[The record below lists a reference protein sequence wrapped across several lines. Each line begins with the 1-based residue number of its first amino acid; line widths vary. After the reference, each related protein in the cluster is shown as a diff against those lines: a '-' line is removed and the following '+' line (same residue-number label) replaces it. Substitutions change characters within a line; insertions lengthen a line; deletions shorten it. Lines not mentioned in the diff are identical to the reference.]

1 MSCLPNLTST
11 AGGHVLHGFAP
22 SIAHCQNCTDGLTC
36 CAPCGML
43 PGVRVKA
50 ASSSSSQEE
59 VLPADVVVI
68 AMGPW
73 SGAARE
79 WLPLPP
85 FSGQK
90 YHSILLQPPEG
101 ARVTADCIFTGYKM
115 ASGRCGRLAWAATVI
130 WQVCGDCLSWE
141 GCACVVGFGA

>member
-1 MSCLPNLTST
+1 
-11 AGGHVLHGFAP
+11 
-22 SIAHCQNCTDGLTC
+22 
-36 CAPCGML
+36 
-43 PGVRVKA
+43 VRVQA
-50 ASSSSSQEE
+50 APSSSSSDKEE

-101 ARVTADCIFTGYKM
+101 AQVTADCVFTGYKM
-115 ASGRCGRLAWAATVI
+115 ASGR
-130 WQVCGDCLSWE
+130 
-141 GCACVVGFGA
+141 